1 MALNVGSSSVVASHA
16 HTDISNRVLIFLYTV
31 DSVDSD
37 QNGVSIAANSIV
49 LNGGAIKEQASDL
62 DANLDH
68 PDLSDQEIHRVNKVP
83 MIVPQGI
90 AVASTPFATSDTY
103 GSGETIV
110 FTVTF
115 DAEVVLD
122 TANSLPQLRV
132 RVGDPGHP
140 ARNAVFNY
148 VLGSGNRTLEFESF
162 VRPSD
167 WDNNGLN
174 VLENQ
179 LRLNGGTIRHA
190 TTGKDANLNHPK
202 PGNGRE
208 FPVVRHR

>member
-37 QNGVSIAANSIV
+37 QNGVSIAANSVV

-68 PDLSDQEIHRVNKVP
+68 PELSDQEIHRVNKVP

-90 AVASTPFATSDTY
+90 AVASTPFAISDTY
-103 GSGETIV
+103 GSGEAIV

-122 TANSLPQLRV
+122 TADSLAQLRV

-174 VLENQ
+174 ALECSV
-179 LRLNGGTIRHA
+179 RFWSIRPFRA
-190 TTGKDANLNHPK
+190 TEAGFQPS
-202 PGNGRE
+202 
-208 FPVVRHR
+208 F